1 MHRFE
6 TIGGKMKFPI
16 TQSMFAVI
24 IGLVVMGGSTATAED
39 PAKDIRARYEKCVR
53 GFEHVHRRAVSE
65 AVKLQCACITGVRVF
80 GLGLD
85 SRDISAGVPGAI
97 SSCESVFG
105 GF

>member
-1 MHRFE
+1 MGLAN
-6 TIGGKMKFPI
+6 TKSG
-16 TQSMFAVI
+16 FAAAVM
-24 IGLVVMGGSTATAED
+24 GLVVLGGSTATAED
-39 PAKDIRARYEKCVR
+39 PAKDIRDRYKKCVR
-53 GFEHVHRRAVSE
+53 TFEHANGRAVSE

-85 SRDISAGVPGAI
+85 SRDIPAGVPGAI